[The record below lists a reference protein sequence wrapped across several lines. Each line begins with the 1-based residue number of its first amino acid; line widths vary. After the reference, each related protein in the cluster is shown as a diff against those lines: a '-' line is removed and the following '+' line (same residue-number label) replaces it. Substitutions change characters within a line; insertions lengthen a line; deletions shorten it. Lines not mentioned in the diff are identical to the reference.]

1 MCVVVFYCFW
11 QSKSWKQGSIVQC
24 VSWLAWLT
32 DIAGETDPDKLTDV
46 TIDVTQVLESRTD
59 NDDDCDTLEDND
71 AYDVCSETDK

>member
-1 MCVVVFYCFW
+1 MCF
-11 QSKSWKQGSIVQC
+11 IVSGKVKVGNKVLQFS

-32 DIAGETDPDKLTDV
+32 DIAGETDPDELTDV